1 MTAQAKADIARGRY
15 MRFDVL
21 QRIEH
26 LVLLIS
32 FSLLGITGLAQKF
45 ASNSIAETTLR
56 LFGGIEG
63 ARTVHHVSAI
73 TMGLLAAYHVV
84 AVGYRVFVLRARMT
98 MLPGLGDLIELWNDV
113 KYNLGLTKTPAK
125 SGRYNY
131 SEKMEY
137 WAMIW
142 GTIVMGITGFMMWN
156 PIATAKLVPGEW
168 IPAAKVAHGGEAILA
183 VSAIVIWHFYSV
195 HIKTF
200 NRSMFTGYLDEHQ
213 MAHEHGRE
221 LEGIVHGL
229 ASRKIDPP
237 VLRRRQ
243 IIYFPISAV
252 LLIVMVFAVIRFFT
266 FETTAIT
273 TLPPAEQVAVLV
285 TATPLPTPTRAPTPV
300 PTATPTSAP
309 TSMPIAAPTLAPVT
323 GSASFA
329 DVQAILKTKCGA
341 CHGDSAMGGLNLNTY
356 ATLIKGGASGPAVV
370 PQNTEG
376 SLLVTKTIGGHPG
389 QFTPEEL
396 ATIQA
401 WIAASATESAT
412 GGATAP
418 APPANDKLTFVQDI
432 QPLMQGKCATCHGA
446 MGGLDL
452 TSFENMMRGG
462 ASGPA
467 VTPKDPDKS
476 SIFKKQAAGGH
487 AGQFTPEELELV
499 RRWILDGAPPQ

>member
-26 LVLLIS
+26 LVLLVS

-45 ASNSIAETTLR
+45 AGNSIAETTLR

-73 TMGLLAAYHVV
+73 TMGLLAAYHIV

-98 MLPGLGDLIELWNDV
+98 MLPGPSDLFELWNDV
-113 KYNLGLTKTPAK
+113 KYNLGLTRTPSK
-125 SGRYNY
+125 PGRYNY

-137 WAMIW
+137 WAMMW
-142 GTIVMGITGFMMWN
+142 GTIIMGITGFMMWN

-183 VSAIVIWHFYSV
+183 VMAIFLWHFYNV
-195 HIKTF
+195 HVKTF
-200 NRSMFTGYLDEHQ
+200 NKSMFTGCLDEHQ
-213 MAHEHGRE
+213 MTHEHGRE

-229 ASRKIDPP
+229 ASRKIDLP

-273 TLPPAEQVAVLV
+273 TLPPAEQVVVLV

-300 PTATPTSAP
+300 PTASPTSAP
-309 TSMPIAAPTLAPVT
+309 TPVPMAAPTQAPAT
-323 GSASFA
+323 GGASFA
-329 DVQAILKTKCGA
+329 DVQVILKAKCGT
-341 CHGDSAMGGLNLNTY
+341 CHGDSATAGLNVNSY
-356 ATLIKGGASGPAVV
+356 ATLMKGGASGPVVV
-370 PQNTEG
+370 PQNAEG
-376 SLLVTKTIGGHPG
+376 SRLVTKIMGGHPG

-396 ATIQA
+396 ATIKA
-401 WIAASATESAT
+401 WIAAGATEQAAGS
-412 GGATAP
+412 AP
-418 APPANDKLTFVQDI
+418 ASVPATSSKPTFAQDI
-432 QPLMQGKCATCHGA
+432 QPLFQSKCATCHGT

-452 TSFENMMRGG
+452 TSFESVMRGG

-476 SIFKKQAAGGH
+476 LIIKKQAAGGH
-487 AGQFTPEELELV
+487 AGQFTPQELELV
-499 RRWILDGAPPQ
+499 RKWILDGAPNQ

>member
-26 LVLLIS
+26 IVLLVS

-45 ASNSIAETTLR
+45 ASNSVAEATLK

-84 AVGYRVFVLRARMT
+84 AVGYRVFVLRARLT
-98 MLPGLGDLIELWNDV
+98 MLPGPSDLLELWNDV

-131 SEKMEY
+131 GEKMEY
-137 WAMIW
+137 WAMMW

-183 VSAIVIWHFYSV
+183 VLAIIIWHFYNV
-195 HIKTF
+195 HVKTF
-200 NRSMFTGYLDEHQ
+200 NKSMFTGHLDEHQ

-229 ASRKIDPP
+229 ASRKIDLQ

-252 LLIVMVFAVIRFFT
+252 LLIVMAFAIIRFFT

-273 TLPPAEQVAVLV
+273 TLPPAEQVAILV

-300 PTATPTSAP
+300 PTVTPTRAP
-309 TSMPIAAPTLAPVT
+309 TSVPAAAPTLAPVT
-323 GSASFA
+323 GGASFA
-329 DVQAILKTKCGA
+329 DVQGILKAKCGA
-341 CHGDSAMGGLNLNTY
+341 CHGDSATAGLNVNSY
-356 ATLIKGGASGPAVV
+356 ATLIKGGASGPVVV
-370 PQNTEG
+370 PNNADG
-376 SLLVTKTIGGHPG
+376 SLLVTQVMGGHPG

-396 ATIQA
+396 ATIKA
-401 WIAASATESAT
+401 WIAAGATEQAA
-412 GGATAP
+412 GGATVP
-418 APPANDKLTFVQDI
+418 APTTEGKLTFVKDI
-432 QPLMQGKCATCHGA
+432 QPIFAKCATCHGA

-452 TSFENMMRGG
+452 TSFESLMRGG

-467 VTPKDPDKS
+467 VTPRDPDKS

-499 RRWILDGAPPQ
+499 RKWILDGAPQQ